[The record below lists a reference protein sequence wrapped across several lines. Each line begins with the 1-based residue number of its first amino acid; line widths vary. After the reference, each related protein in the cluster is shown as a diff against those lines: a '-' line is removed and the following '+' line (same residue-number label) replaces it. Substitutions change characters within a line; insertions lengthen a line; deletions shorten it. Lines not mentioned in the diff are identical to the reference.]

1 LNAETE
7 KYAEQINCSVKD
19 MVDDFENVL
28 RRVKAFSGIRKT
40 LKGPA
45 FEEIIDNFKSSLG
58 KALEFYGC
66 MGIEWVF
73 GQTKPEREYNMT

>member
-1 LNAETE
+1 
-7 KYAEQINCSVKD
+7 

-66 MGIEWVF
+66 MGD
-73 GQTKPEREYNMT
+73 

>member
-1 LNAETE
+1 
-7 KYAEQINCSVKD
+7 

-40 LKGPA
+40 LKDPVFA
-45 FEEIIDNFKSSLG
+45 EIIDNFKSSLG

-66 MGIEWVF
+66 MGD
-73 GQTKPEREYNMT
+73 